1 MNWLQEDAAMLQ
13 WLKNALFSIVQII
26 KAISFID
33 FIDILCVAVILYF
46 IYKFIRERRAGKLS
60 LGVISVFAVLLISDL
75 LEMHAMQYIFKN
87 VFQVGV
93 ITLVI
98 LFQPELRSML
108 EKMGGESLWRIKSIG
123 EQHSPEKLQLAINEV
138 CAAASE
144 MSAAKTGALIVF
156 ERSTMLGEY
165 IMTGTVINAQ
175 PSSFLIRNIFFNKAP
190 LHDGALIIRDG
201 RLHAAGCVLPLSS
214 NENLAKTLGTRH
226 RAAVGLSEN
235 SDAVMVV
242 VSEETGTISIACDGI
257 LSRGYNAVTLKDK
270 LGELFAK
277 DLEND
282 SDGIKKRFFKVKS
295 KSQIKSAKSGK
306 GEE

>member
-1 MNWLQEDAAMLQ
+1 MLQ
-13 WLKNALFSIVQII
+13 WIKNAFFSTVQIV
-26 KAISFID
+26 KSMSFID
-33 FIDILCVAVILYF
+33 FIDIICVAVILYF

-60 LGVISVFAVLLISDL
+60 LGVISVFAVLLVSDI

-93 ITLVI
+93 ISLVI

-123 EQHSPEKLQLAINEV
+123 EAHSPEKMQLAINEV

-144 MSAAKTGALIVF
+144 MSVSKTGALIVF

-201 RLHAAGCVLPLSS
+201 KLHAAGCVLPLSS
-214 NENLAKTLGTRH
+214 NENLAKALGTRH

-235 SDAVMVV
+235 SDAVVVV
-242 VSEETGTISIACDGI
+242 VSEETGTISLALNGT
-257 LSRGYNAVTLKDK
+257 LSRGYNAVTLRDK

-277 DLEND
+277 DLESD
-282 SDGIKKRFFKVKS
+282 STGIKKKFFKIKS
-295 KSQIKSAKSGK
+295 KTDTTPVKVGADKDK
-306 GEE
+306 NNNN